1 MNVSNVAKCIIYIAI
16 EICSLDY
23 TKYNV
28 CGSRGQQFIRPR
40 MLFGLS
46 EDLSLEDSVFPS
58 SDCEARDLLLSKKPA
73 S

>member
-1 MNVSNVAKCIIYIAI
+1 MLVMYIAKCITYVAI

-28 CGSRGQQFIRPR
+28 SPSRGQQFIRPR
-40 MLFGLS
+40 MEVGLS
-46 EDLSLEDSVFPS
+46 EDLSLEDSIFAS
-58 SDCEARDLLLSKKPA
+58 SDCEARDLLLGKKLA